1 MKKTKKTMKLNLRV
15 IMMVIIIVLM
25 TWFGVAWAEFE
36 WTETASAVIWIIG
49 EVLLVMVLGIS
60 GLVSKSIELCRELD
74 LVETEETEEKD

>member
-36 WTETASAVIWIIG
+36 WTETTSAVIWIVG

-60 GLVSKSIELCRELD
+60 GLVSKSIELCRE
-74 LVETEETEEKD
+74 VTEMEKED